1 MRLQLD
7 TLTTLDVQF
16 AAKTA
21 IRDGVLHV
29 NKSEL
34 QALLLQ
40 DPRFGTV
47 DIEIARPGEKCRI
60 TGVLDV
66 IEPRA
71 KTSEGDEDFPG
82 AVGKQ
87 VTAGVGSTCVLKGSA
102 VVLIDYREKAQSGRS
117 MDPNGDIIDMSG
129 PGAKASV

>member
-7 TLTTLDVQF
+7 SLIIRNVQF
-16 AAKTA
+16 AARTA
-21 IRDGVLHV
+21 ICDGILHV
-29 NKSEL
+29 DKSEL

-40 DPRFGTV
+40 DSRFAVV
-47 DIEIARPGEKCRI
+47 DIELAHPGEKCRI

-71 KTSEGDEDFPG
+71 KTSDGDEDFPG

-87 VTAGVGSTCVLKGSA
+87 ATAGRAFRIGS
-102 VVLIDYREKAQSGRS
+102 
-117 MDPNGDIIDMSG
+117 
-129 PGAKASV
+129 

>member
-1 MRLQLD
+1 MKLQLD
-7 TLTTLDVQF
+7 TLTVRGVRF

-21 IRDGVLHV
+21 FHDGMLDVD
-29 NKSEL
+29 KSEL

-40 DPRFGTV
+40 DPRFAAV
-47 DIEIARPGEKCRI
+47 ELEACPPGEKCRI

-82 AVGKQ
+82 AVGRQ
-87 VTAGVGSTCVLKGSA
+87 VAAGVGTTCVLKGAA
-102 VVLIDYREKAQSGRS
+102 VVLSDYREKTESGRS
-117 MDPNGDIIDMSG
+117 GFQRRHH
-129 PGAKASV
+129 